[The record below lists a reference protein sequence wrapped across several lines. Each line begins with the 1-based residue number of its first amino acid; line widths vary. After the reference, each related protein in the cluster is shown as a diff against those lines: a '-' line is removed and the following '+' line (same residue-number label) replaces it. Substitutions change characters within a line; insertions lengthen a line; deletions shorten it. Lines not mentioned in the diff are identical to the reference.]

1 MPFERVK
8 QQSGG
13 EALQQQS
20 WLLVTAEL
28 PMLLLLVS
36 TLQPAADKTSNVQ
49 SNLPI
54 PFPPVLLLLL
64 AYLLPA
70 TCLNIQTRKVCL
82 SAIGGGSGRF
92 WTGSSSW
99 QQEVPRWDEE
109 GRGCSGSTCKT
120 GHQLTAANLTA
131 PFHSAVPICR
141 RILVDGYL
149 AIEK

>member
-13 EALQQQS
+13 ELLQQQS

-49 SNLPI
+49 NNLPI
-54 PFPPVLLLLL
+54 PFPL
-64 AYLLPA
+64 AYACLVSAAPA
-70 TCLNIQTRKVCL
+70 ACLNIQTRKVCL